1 MPQETA
7 STTSIFAQTT
17 ESELALPFDR
27 KPPYKQPIKYQVS
40 KKVDGFDGDTEAG
53 HDRPS
58 KRSDPQGQPAQT
70 RLRFDKSV
78 NTDTVCESDKERYTQ
93 EPKAKHPVLAVPK
106 AFKEASG
113 HAIMGTVKRLG
124 TLPQFLRDLSTDPER
139 LEAPEIEKVMSY
151 ITSTG

>member
-1 MPQETA
+1 MPQETV

-40 KKVDGFDGDTEAG
+40 KKVGGIDGGTEAG

-78 NTDTVCESDKERYTQ
+78 NTDAMCESDIERYAQ
-93 EPKAKHPVLAVPK
+93 EPKAKHPVLVVPK
-106 AFKEASG
+106 TFKEAPG
-113 HAIMGTVKRLG
+113 HAMTGAVKRLG

-139 LEAPEIEKVMSY
+139 LEAPEIERVMSY
-151 ITSTG
+151 VTSTA